1 MIEDEGPGVPEE
13 LKSTLFDP
21 FRQGPTAAG
30 RGVGI
35 GLSLVRSF
43 AELHGG
49 SAEIEDRDGGG
60 ARFVVMLPCEVKPLE
75 PAGARLRRR
84 LAAFTVPL
92 PRLERGRA

>member
-1 MIEDEGPGVPEE
+1 MVIEDEGPGVPED

-35 GLSLVRSF
+35 GLSLVRRF

-49 SAEIEDRDGGG
+49 TADIEDRSGGG
-60 ARFVVMLPCEVKPLE
+60 ARFVIALPCDVEPLE
-75 PAGARLRRR
+75 PASNARLR
-84 LAAFTVPL
+84 AV
-92 PRLERGRA
+92 

>member
-1 MIEDEGPGVPEE
+1 MSAQDGILLTIEDEGPGVPED

-35 GLSLVRSF
+35 GLSLVRRF

-49 SAEIEDRDGGG
+49 TADIEDRPGGG
-60 ARFVVMLPCEVKPLE
+60 ARFVIVLPCDVKPLE
-75 PAGARLRRR
+75 PASDARLH
-84 LAAFTVPL
+84 AV
-92 PRLERGRA
+92 